1 MESLDI
7 PTSQQV
13 VINYDLATLGERAG
27 AFLAD
32 LFLWG
37 FIYYLI
43 VTLLSYTIGDLI
55 QESGMG
61 SYFVYALMPIFLL
74 LVYHLAFELWNTGQ
88 SPGKRMLGLRV
99 VRLDGR
105 EPRLSDFLLRAVFL
119 LVDVVLSLGMIASI
133 LVSTSSKRQR
143 LGDMTAQTA
152 VVRMRSHLRFQ
163 LKDIVRI
170 DALENYSPVY
180 PQVRQLNEPQM
191 LLIKNTLARYQD
203 YGNPAHQEILQQL
216 VAQLTEML
224 DIRETPEMPTE
235 FLKTLIKDYIL
246 LTR

>member
-37 FIYYLI
+37 FVYYLI
-43 VTLLSYTIGDLI
+43 VSLLMYTVGILI
-55 QESGMG
+55 QESGM
-61 SYFVYALMPIFLL
+61 SRYFVFALFPIFLL
-74 LVYHLAFELWNTGQ
+74 MVYHLAFELWNNGQ

-99 VRLDGR
+99 IRLDGR

-119 LVDVVLSLGMIASI
+119 LVDVVLSLGMIAGI
-133 LVSTSSKRQR
+133 LIAAGSKRQR
-143 LGDMTAQTA
+143 LGDLTAQTA
-152 VVRMRSHLRFQ
+152 VVRTHSRMHFQ
-163 LKDIVRI
+163 LKDLVRI
-170 DALENYSPVY
+170 DSLEDYSPVY
-180 PQVRQLNEPQM
+180 PQVRHLAEPQM
-191 LLIKNTLARYQD
+191 LLIKNTLARYRD
-203 YGNPAHQEILQQL
+203 YENPANAEILRQL
-216 VAQLTEML
+216 VAQMKEML
-224 DIRETPEMPTE
+224 DIRETSETPTE